1 MDGCSRGYPE
11 PTAEELQ
18 QARYRRARALAKWE
32 LSGGTE
38 ESFKLWYDAPLN
50 IRKREEK
57 LAKAILGG

>member
-1 MDGCSRGYPE
+1 MDGCSPGYPT
-11 PTAEELQ
+11 PTAADLRKAAEK
-18 QARYRRARALAKWE
+18 RARALVKWE